1 MCFHFVPE
9 FCMLDLFFFVFS
21 VVGFSF
27 SFAVTP
33 EGQFAMKA
41 ATDVGAVIPVALA
54 FFAL

>member
-1 MCFHFVPE
+1 
-9 FCMLDLFFFVFS
+9 MLDLFFFVFS

-33 EGQFAMKA
+33 ERQVAMKA
-41 ATDVGAVIPVALA
+41 VRDVVAVIPVAVA

>member
-1 MCFHFVPE
+1 
-9 FCMLDLFFFVFS
+9 MLDLFFFVFS